1 MQITVLGETRN
12 ELEGIMLKEV
22 MEKYMPYGEEAVIC
36 VHNGNAHKSIDIPDD
51 IVVSEGDVVDI
62 VPLIIGG

>member
-22 MEKYMPYGEEAVIC
+22 MEKYTPYGEEAVIC

>member
-12 ELEGIMLKEV
+12 ELEGITLKEV
-22 MEKYMPYGEEAVIC
+22 MEKYTPYGEEAVIC